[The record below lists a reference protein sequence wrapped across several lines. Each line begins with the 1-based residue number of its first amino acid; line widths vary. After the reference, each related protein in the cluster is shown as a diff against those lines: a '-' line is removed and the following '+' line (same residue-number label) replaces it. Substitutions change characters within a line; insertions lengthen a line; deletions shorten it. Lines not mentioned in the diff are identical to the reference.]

1 MYRIQ
6 YYNKNGNYREIH
18 GFKTPKEAE
27 NYVKK
32 HSDKDFGEHPLVLYD
47 SEQYA

>member
-6 YYNKNGNYREIH
+6 YYDKNGNYREIH

-27 NYVKK
+27 NYVKNIQIRI
-32 HSDKDFGEHPLVLYD
+32 LV
-47 SEQYA
+47 SIH